1 MSNMEIATRIIMW
14 LGITLMYF
22 TTYYSVNELVE
33 IEKYIEAIQEQL
45 QFIALAVYAI
55 ALSLIFHN

>member
-55 ALSLIFHN
+55 ALSLIFRS

>member
-33 IEKYIEAIQEQL
+33 IEKYIETIQEQL